1 MFLKNDPKLKERR
14 KELREKV
21 TPEENLL
28 WLNLRQKKLGCKFSR
43 QYSVGPYILDFYCV
57 QNKICIELDGSQH
70 IENKEYDIERDSYL
84 NANGI
89 KVVRFWNS
97 ELKDIDTVL
106 NRIKKEIL
114 SVEV

>member
-14 KELREKV
+14 KELRKRG

-70 IENKEYDIERDSYL
+70 KENKEYDTERDSYL

-89 KVVRFWNS
+89 KVLRFWNS